1 MKFWLYD
8 ILACPI
14 DKHYPLKLYIF
25 SYENS
30 LDEFNL
36 YIDIFKQRDISKIT
50 QENVIRIEKKEND
63 TLIKD
68 DVIIEANKIENYLRL
83 ILKSI
88 DEFDY
93 IYDRSSNELSKDCMT
108 MIQNEIK
115 KAIQNFLNNL
125 NPVQISEIIPELF
138 FLNKIKVNIEIESG
152 VLFCPKCKRWF
163 PIIET
168 IPQMLPDEFRKE
180 EEELKFLKTI
190 RNLLDEEFFKQDLK
204 PYNL

>member
-30 LDEFNL
+30 PDEFNL

-50 QENVIRIEKKEND
+50 QENVIRIEKKEHD